1 MVEVGGSS
9 PSSPTIDNFLRNP
22 PQINGGFCFGES
34 TVHLIINVNLKIVY
48 LYHILIKI
56 FSDEKHLYLLNNVVS
71 KFPSLIK

>member
-1 MVEVGGSS
+1 
-9 PSSPTIDNFLRNP
+9 
-22 PQINGGFCFGES
+22 
-34 TVHLIINVNLKIVY
+34 VHLIINVNLKIVY